1 MGFTNTA
8 KLYRH
13 AIPRLKCCIHR
24 RARRERRE
32 KPYLYYALANFASA
46 CSAISSVAGG
56 EIIK

>member
-8 KLYRH
+8 KLYRY

-32 KPYLYYALANFASA
+32 KPYLYYAPLRILPLRALRSRAQRA
-46 CSAISSVAGG
+46 V
-56 EIIK
+56 K